1 MRKSYVARCYCQNI
15 KAAGIYGPIV
25 SSTVFAEDILIVI
38 EYFAPITFS
47 FHRTAL
53 MLPGI
58 TLIRSLRTYPVH
70 KIAINE
76 TLAKV
81 RTLQHWQQSAYCG
94 VRCVSAHPYLLH
106 VTLVPGCSFV
116 LIPAKS

>member
-1 MRKSYVARCYCQNI
+1 MRKSYVARCYCQNM
-15 KAAGIYGPIV
+15 KAVGIYGPIV

-53 MLPGI
+53 MLPRI
-58 TLIRSLRTYPVH
+58 TLIRSLCTYPVH

-76 TLAKV
+76 IFGG
-81 RTLQHWQQSAYCG
+81 SATIWI
-94 VRCVSAHPYLLH
+94 PYEIL
-106 VTLVPGCSFV
+106 F
-116 LIPAKS
+116 